1 MNKYFPYINV
11 KEKVHV
17 VEEFRCRKT
26 MHTLNSA
33 REMQPLSTCF
43 YVEQAQHNTSLLLR
57 QAVAK
62 RK

>member
-1 MNKYFPYINV
+1 MLLKNFGV
-11 KEKVHV
+11 EKL
-17 VEEFRCRKT
+17 CI
-26 MHTLNSA
+26 LNSA

-43 YVEQAQHNTSLLLR
+43 YVEQAQHNTPLLLR